1 LTGANTQNT
10 FLSFIPFEGL
20 YPDLTFQWYNDIGSS
35 LVITMLTAAFSPFI
49 DFGVSF
55 SQKIVFRCLDKG
67 FKIKTENTK
76 TKTIQ

>member
-1 LTGANTQNT
+1 MVH
-10 FLSFIPFEGL
+10 
-20 YPDLTFQWYNDIGSS
+20 DIGSS
-35 LVITMLTAAFSPFI
+35 LVITILTAAFSPSFI

-76 TKTIQ
+76 TKTIQYYVNLYSGPDYSTLIIY